1 VSDAPAF
8 PSDDRAWPRGAFAL
22 SVALGL
28 TALAGS
34 AALVGS
40 ADSVREAVGLM
51 LVFVVVGCL
60 EAAAYVRVMKPWL
73 RRQPVPVQAHVLQ
86 AAVVAIALFTFLGGP
101 AVGGAGLCGF
111 LAGVFLPNASA
122 IRFARVNRALQEEGD
137 PRLAEEDPEEGPRP
151 GPDGELYGD
160 PGQGSDLGPAL
171 EPGTGPGDGPAPVS
185 ALEQRHRGVRQQV
198 RQHIAPRIPQQGRR
212 PTRRQVRARA
222 VPKVGP
228 VLRETLA
235 ADRDRLLAWLAAMV
249 AVLVGCLATA
259 ASGRAPLGVL
269 LIGTAGLA
277 WVARRWVGD
286 RLALRDFEEAA
297 VAPRHAHVVLLHDPN
312 PRRPRP
318 LLGVWSEEPV
328 PAGGRMPR
336 AEAVYR
342 CDRRRD
348 ALLSEQGAVVVHE
361 AWLDTGL
368 RAGARP
374 RWVAADA
381 GIALPRRRATFGRRY
396 LASAIGAPRPA
407 RGRPLTMPA
416 PDPTTETETGTVA
429 TVISEPRPGAGPWV
443 RLFAWRLACLA
454 LAAVV
459 LAL

>member
-28 TALAGS
+28 AALAGS

-51 LVFVVVGCL
+51 LVFVAVGCL
-60 EAAAYVRVMKPWL
+60 EAAAFVRVMKPWL
-73 RRQPVPVQAHVLQ
+73 RREPVPVQTHVLQ
-86 AAVVAIALFTFLGGP
+86 AAVVAIALFTFIGGP
-101 AVGGAGLCGF
+101 AVGGASLCGF

-122 IRFARVNRALQEEGD
+122 IRFARVNRALNEEGD

-151 GPDGELYGD
+151 GPAGELYGD
-160 PGQGSDLGPAL
+160 PGERSEVGPEL
-171 EPGTGPGDGPAPVS
+171 EPGTEPDDGPAPVS
-185 ALEQRHRGVRQQV
+185 AREQGHHGVRQQV
-198 RQHIAPRIPQQGRR
+198 PQQARR
-212 PTRRQVRARA
+212 PTRRQARARA

-235 ADRDRLLAWLAAMV
+235 ADRDRLLAWLGATV
-249 AVLVGCLATA
+249 AVLVGCLATG
-259 ASGRAPLGVL
+259 ASGRPPLGVV

-297 VAPRHAHVVLLHDPN
+297 IAPRHAHVVLLHDPSL
-312 PRRPRP
+312 RRPRP

-328 PAGGRMPR
+328 PVAGRMPR

-348 ALLSEQGAVVVHE
+348 ALLCEQGAVVVHE

-368 RAGARP
+368 PAGARP

-381 GIALPRRRATFGRRY
+381 GIALPRRAATFGRRY
-396 LASAIGAPRPA
+396 LASAIGAQRPA

-416 PDPTTETETGTVA
+416 PDPTTETEAVA
-429 TVISEPRPGAGPWV
+429 TVISEPTPGTGPWV
-443 RLFAWRLACLA
+443 RLFAWRLAGLA